1 MLLWS
6 SDHIFK
12 IMDHFWKPQPLH
24 DQIRSFN
31 INCLLRNK
39 KICTYVLWNYG
50 TIYYVIIP
58 SLNMKF
64 WRNFMPFWKFQKD
77 ETQCQWLNKEINR
90 SKRKMYNLFS
100 ITLVYC
106 TYQGVRNSLGLGWVG
121 PRPLIFEKLARNLQ
135 KEVILI
141 FQLHYSVVL
150 QYHV

>member
-100 ITLVYC
+100 FTLVYC
-106 TYQGVRNSLGLGWVG
+106 TYQGVRKQFRIRLGWS
-121 PRPLIFEKLARNLQ
+121 PPLDFWKISAEPSKRGDFDISL
-135 KEVILI
+135 
-141 FQLHYSVVL
+141 VL
-150 QYHV
+150 